1 MMEARIEDHCMD
13 HTDDGVDGDERR
25 FGIIGGN
32 RMLVAEGT
40 SRTVGRGE
48 GMVGPVD
55 HPDCPHDGVS
65 SPQGV
70 TVAPHTITQTHTQAE
85 TLSQILQICIKT
97 LCHMQTQK

>member
-1 MMEARIEDHCMD
+1 MMEARIGDHCMD
-13 HTDDGVDGDERR
+13 HTDDGVDGDDWYERR
-25 FGIIGGN
+25 VGMIGGN

-70 TVAPHTITQTHTQAE
+70 TVAPHTITQTH
-85 TLSQILQICIKT
+85 KRR
-97 LCHMQTQK
+97 HFQKYCRSASKH